1 MKLKSL
7 IPRYTILFKLFIKYY
22 LVVILSCILLYISWY
37 IIVNPLYKYII
48 LKKQKIKDTDN
59 SKKLKAEK
67 NNNTLESKEQKEL
80 KGSKESKESKGSKK
94 IKKDNKLKSE
104 SKQYLNNE
112 KVKKTKKLNKKNKED
127 IFYLYWTGGYDSTY
141 RLCEMLI
148 IERKI
153 VQPIYVNIALDND
166 CETEETCNKLWVRRN
181 RDSEKK
187 AMNKIRK
194 TLNND
199 YKYTK
204 KTLLPTLF
212 ITKNIEDKKFNYDF
226 EDKFFNENLWPKKR
240 KKHQYLFLSKFAY
253 YHKQYIDIGVLGM
266 RKKSKFNLFLKMYLK
281 EINDDS
287 GNINYQ
293 INDKTLT
300 LSYLRF
306 PLYNRN
312 KTHLMGQAIKYK
324 FDYILKH
331 SWSCWFP
338 KKDTGKPC
346 GKCPMCKERIISHPT
361 E

>member
-1 MKLKSL
+1 MQLKSL

-22 LVVILSCILLYISWY
+22 LIVILACILLYFSWY
-37 IIVNPLYKYII
+37 AIINPLYKYII
-48 LKKQKIKDTDN
+48 LKNKKKEIESTEKVKQIKQINNN
-59 SKKLKAEK
+59 SKSKDIEQK
-67 NNNTLESKEQKEL
+67 NDTNTLNS
-80 KGSKESKESKGSKK
+80 
-94 IKKDNKLKSE
+94 KSE
-104 SKQYLNNE
+104 KDFNNE
-112 KVKKTKKLNKKNKED
+112 KKIPKTLSKKNKED

-181 RDSEKK
+181 RNSEKK
-187 AMNKIRK
+187 AMKKIRK
-194 TLNND
+194 ILNKD

-226 EDKFFNENLWPKKR
+226 EDKFYNENLWPKKR

-281 EINDDS
+281 EIKDDS

-324 FDYILKH
+324 FDYILKF

-338 KKDTGKPC
+338 KKDSGKPC
-346 GKCPMCKERIISHPT
+346 GKCPMCRERIISHPN

>member
-1 MKLKSL
+1 MQLKSL

-22 LVVILSCILLYISWY
+22 LIVILACILLYFSWY
-37 IIVNPLYKYII
+37 AIINPLYKYII
-48 LKKQKIKDTDN
+48 LKNKKKEIESTEKVKQIKQINNN
-59 SKKLKAEK
+59 SKSKDIEQK
-67 NNNTLESKEQKEL
+67 NDTNTLNSK
-80 KGSKESKESKGSKK
+80 SKK
-94 IKKDNKLKSE
+94 DF
-104 SKQYLNNE
+104 NNE
-112 KVKKTKKLNKKNKED
+112 KKIPKTLSKKNKED

-181 RDSEKK
+181 RNSEKK
-187 AMNKIRK
+187 AMKKIRK
-194 TLNND
+194 ILNKD

-226 EDKFFNENLWPKKR
+226 EDKFYNENLWPKKR

-281 EINDDS
+281 EIKDDS

-324 FDYILKH
+324 FDYILKF

-338 KKDTGKPC
+338 KKDSGKPC
-346 GKCPMCKERIISHPT
+346 GKCPMCRERIISHPN